1 MLTACEGVTG
11 LAGEDAS
18 YCNHIDLTNTASLT
32 HPTVRNGENAK
43 QSWVQWNSSTHKQ
56 TENPTN
62 LSTVG
67 GEPPRNLDFFFNWG
81 GAISRQESFLL
92 LINLPVYNIEVST
105 TMGPCCSH

>member
-1 MLTACEGVTG
+1 M
-11 LAGEDAS
+11 AGEDAS
-18 YCNHIDLTNTASLT
+18 YCNHIDLSNTASLT

-67 GEPPRNLDFFFNWG
+67 GEPPRNLDIFFNG
-81 GAISRQESFLL
+81 GRGHFPPGKLP
-92 LINLPVYNIEVST
+92 LIN
-105 TMGPCCSH
+105 